1 MNTWIIGVPLH
12 LHPSSTSTPP
22 PYPIGTAHGFCS
34 FHAPYISRSKRE
46 RTTYHIGVQLT
57 ETFGCIKAP
66 KGVTSFPLPPLHAR
80 AIFLRSN
87 GKRGE
92 SFTCLVVASF
102 LTGTY
107 YLLIGM
113 IMIKIDNNPRSLF
126 EYILSKRR
134 KKKKKKVR
142 GTNSLFLCR
151 CIIRYV
157 MDRR

>member
-22 PYPIGTAHGFCS
+22 PYNVSHRYGSRLCS

-66 KGVTSFPLPPLHAR
+66 KGVTSFPLAR
-80 AIFLRSN
+80 ACNFL
-87 GKRGE
+87 KI
-92 SFTCLVVASF
+92 VARMETWRIIYMF
-102 LTGTY
+102 FNWIY

-113 IMIKIDNNPRSLF
+113 IMMKIDNNPRSLF
-126 EYILSKRR
+126 EYIFSKRR

-142 GTNSLFLCR
+142 GTNSLFCR

>member
-22 PYPIGTAHGFCS
+22 PYNVSHRYGSRLCS

-66 KGVTSFPLPPLHAR
+66 KGVTSFPLAR
-80 AIFLRSN
+80 ACNFL
-87 GKRGE
+87 KI
-92 SFTCLVVASF
+92 VARMETWRIIYMF
-102 LTGTY
+102 FNWIY

-113 IMIKIDNNPRSLF
+113 IMMKIDNNPRSLF
-126 EYILSKRR
+126 EYIFSKRR
-134 KKKKKKVR
+134 KKKKKKSKR
-142 GTNSLFLCR
+142 K
-151 CIIRYV
+151 
-157 MDRR
+157 

>member
-22 PYPIGTAHGFCS
+22 PYNVSHRYGSRLCS

-66 KGVTSFPLPPLHAR
+66 KGVTSFPLAR
-80 AIFLRSN
+80 ACNFL
-87 GKRGE
+87 KI
-92 SFTCLVVASF
+92 VARMETWRIIYVMF
-102 LTGTY
+102 FNWIY

-113 IMIKIDNNPRSLF
+113 IMMKIDNNPRSLF
-126 EYILSKRR
+126 EYIFSKRR
-134 KKKKKKVR
+134 KKKKVR
-142 GTNSLFLCR
+142 GTNSLFCR

>member
-22 PYPIGTAHGFCS
+22 PYNVSHRYGSRLCS

-66 KGVTSFPLPPLHAR
+66 KGVTSFPLAR
-80 AIFLRSN
+80 ACNFL
-87 GKRGE
+87 KI
-92 SFTCLVVASF
+92 VARMETWRIIYMF
-102 LTGTY
+102 FNWIY

-113 IMIKIDNNPRSLF
+113 IMMKIDNNPRSLF
-126 EYILSKRR
+126 EYIFSKRR
-134 KKKKKKVR
+134 KKKKKKSKR
-142 GTNSLFLCR
+142 N
-151 CIIRYV
+151 
-157 MDRR
+157 

>member
-22 PYPIGTAHGFCS
+22 PYNVSHRYGSRLCS

-66 KGVTSFPLPPLHAR
+66 KGVTSFPLAR
-80 AIFLRSN
+80 ACNFL
-87 GKRGE
+87 KI
-92 SFTCLVVASF
+92 VARMETWRIIYMF
-102 LTGTY
+102 FNWIY

-113 IMIKIDNNPRSLF
+113 IMMKIDNNPRSLF
-126 EYILSKRR
+126 EYIFSKRR
-134 KKKKKKVR
+134 KKKKK
-142 GTNSLFLCR
+142 
-151 CIIRYV
+151 
-157 MDRR
+157 